1 MIRGVIIM
9 NDQGKPRL
17 IKFYQF
23 QLIFSTGLIHR
34 NFDVSLAGGETAGTG
49 SEHLQNVLCNR
60 AENISN
66 FVKVDLLFGQDVRLV
81 YKTFATLYF
90 VFIFDNA
97 ENELAMLDLMQVFV
111 EILDKCFSNVCE
123 LDVVFNFKKVHTI
136 LDEIILGGQ
145 VLETSSSEVVKAVE
159 EISSVGEQFKFNYV
173 VNIGLAGSLTAVNS
187 CNFCGRVF
195 FTKSMSSFRTLNNSM
210 GIYLLLIC

>member
-17 IKFYQF
+17 VKFYEF
-23 QLIFSTGLIHR
+23 QPVEKQQELVRSIYRSR
-34 NFDVSLAGGETAGTG
+34 
-49 SEHLQNVLCNR
+49 R
-60 AENISN
+60 AENVSN
-66 FVKVDLLFGQDVRLV
+66 FVKVDSLFGPDVRLV

-90 VFIFDNA
+90 VFIFDNS

-111 EILDKCFSNVCE
+111 ETLDKCFSNVCE

-159 EISSVGEQFKFNYV
+159 EISKMESNG
-173 VNIGLAGSLTAVNS
+173 NS
-187 CNFCGRVF
+187 IISSIPGWQGR
-195 FTKSMSSFRTLNNSM
+195 
-210 GIYLLLIC
+210 